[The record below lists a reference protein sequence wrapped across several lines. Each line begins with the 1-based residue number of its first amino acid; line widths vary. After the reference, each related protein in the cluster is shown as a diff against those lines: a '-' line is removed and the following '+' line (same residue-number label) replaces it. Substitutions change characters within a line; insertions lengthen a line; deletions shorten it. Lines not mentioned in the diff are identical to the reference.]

1 MPDLTQLK
9 HAPALPQDLVTDQH
23 PLTIG
28 VLHLGSPVHGVHRYG
43 RIIARELRR
52 FAGVS
57 VIECQHDLRRPGVGG
72 VLDAVRAMRSF
83 SGANVVVMPYCR
95 NGLWGSQRA
104 KLAQLAVVLSGIRVP
119 VVVVLHDI
127 YSPGGRRRS
136 EWWAMAVCSALSA
149 AVIIHGEHERPR
161 LYRLPRAD
169 HVRVI
174 PHFIEHRHPFP
185 RDEARSA
192 LGVDAEARIVGVL
205 GWIHPRKQYETA
217 VRLLAMLEP
226 DFQLWLIGSP
236 PEGSQEYLAMLKS
249 LARELAV
256 ADRLKV
262 TGYIDE
268 EELSLRI
275 AAIDVGLCP
284 YRDAS
289 ASGSMST
296 LLSARRPIVANDFAL
311 AAELANLAPEAITL
325 VSDDDLVAYRAAV
338 IQIASRN
345 PPPQAYES
353 VLRQRA
359 PDTIATHYLETLRAV
374 AA

>member
-9 HAPALPQDLVTDQH
+9 HAPALTENLLIDQ
-23 PLTIG
+23 PSLTIG
-28 VLHLGSPVHGVHRYG
+28 VLHLGSPLHGVHRYG
-43 RIIARELRR
+43 RIIAGELRR

-57 VIECQHDLRRPGVGG
+57 VIECQHDLRRSGVRG
-72 VLDAVRAMRSF
+72 VLDAVQATRSF
-83 SGANVVVMPYCR
+83 TGANVVVIPYCR

-119 VVVVLHDI
+119 VVVVLHDV

-136 EWWAMAVCSALSA
+136 EWWAMAVCSGLSR

-169 HVRVI
+169 QARVI
-174 PHFIEHRHPFP
+174 PHFIEHRHPIP
-185 RDEARSA
+185 RHEARSA
-192 LGVDAEARIVGVL
+192 LGVDAEDRIVGVL

-217 VRLLAMLEP
+217 VRLLAILEP
-226 DFQLWLIGSP
+226 NFQLWLIGSP
-236 PEGSQEYLAMLKS
+236 PEGNQDYLAMLKS
-249 LARELAV
+249 LARELGV
-256 ADRLKV
+256 ADRMRV
-262 TGYIDE
+262 TGYVDE
-268 EELSLRI
+268 EELGLRM

-325 VSDDDLVAYRAAV
+325 VSDDDAVAYRAAV
-338 IQIASRN
+338 IQVAARN
-345 PPPQAYES
+345 PPAQAYES

-374 AA
+374 A